1 MTVGTET
8 RRTIHYSTIV
18 NLATKWFSCCVHSKN
33 EMVISTLVWFRGVRR
48 CFLIGGADH
57 VGGPTYL

>member
-8 RRTIHYSTIV
+8 WRTIHYSTIV

-33 EMVISTLVWFRGVRR
+33 EMDTLTLVWLSQLQALNHNVSQTTIIEQ
-48 CFLIGGADH
+48 L
-57 VGGPTYL
+57 